1 MIDINELKEKLK
13 SVKLLSDDQVTE
25 IVNAVIARLNPV
37 KNLSEEEHVYTDEP
51 IGAPLHRDKFER
63 IRKDDAAEERIAA
76 MRKIP
81 FERANRGKLPD
92 EIFFLQA
99 KYMADFEDNYTP
111 PFAEHSDFRR
121 QELGRYFSGF
131 QSMSVKSLRVYY
143 TWRTKLR
150 GGELLRTSLTN
161 AFIYATELI
170 HCIGYESKEDA
181 YEALRAFTEHYS
193 ELDSRFSNFGKKWLK
208 DFAVFYDLPAS
219 LVTENGSAAESI
231 KALSAP
237 FIPDDDALYS
247 AIKLNSSYNPE
258 NSRFMNAHPNDSMH
272 VVCRVY
278 RAVMASDRKEAF
290 RHYVGT
296 FTESAYDLFG
306 AAMFCARNCSGD
318 RAYRADGLTNYV
330 SRNGKWYVERLTR
343 TAKQNQE
350 LGRLLKNI
358 DHVMRVRWKFASK
371 IKPDGLTE
379 ELTSL
384 INEEIDEYLAE
395 KRIIKRQ
402 SIKLDLDKLPLIRS
416 SADETAE
423 LLLTEEDIEAEQ
435 TLSET
440 HAVAMPE
447 ETEEYSPTAEENK
460 NDLDLP
466 KFSDAEKVLLNC
478 LINGEP
484 YSEKLQLLGVLPSI
498 AADSLNEK
506 LMDRFMDTVIVD
518 TGNGFE
524 LIEDYIEDLKGIV
537 DKL

>member
-1 MIDINELKEKLK
+1 
-13 SVKLLSDDQVTE
+13 
-25 IVNAVIARLNPV
+25 
-37 KNLSEEEHVYTDEP
+37 
-51 IGAPLHRDKFER
+51 
-63 IRKDDAAEERIAA
+63 
-76 MRKIP
+76 
-81 FERANRGKLPD
+81 
-92 EIFFLQA
+92 
-99 KYMADFEDNYTP
+99 
-111 PFAEHSDFRR
+111 
-121 QELGRYFSGF
+121 
-131 QSMSVKSLRVYY
+131 
-143 TWRTKLR
+143 
-150 GGELLRTSLTN
+150 
-161 AFIYATELI
+161 
-170 HCIGYESKEDA
+170 
-181 YEALRAFTEHYS
+181 
-193 ELDSRFSNFGKKWLK
+193 
-208 DFAVFYDLPAS
+208 
-219 LVTENGSAAESI
+219 
-231 KALSAP
+231 
-237 FIPDDDALYS
+237 
-247 AIKLNSSYNPE
+247 
-258 NSRFMNAHPNDSMH
+258 
-272 VVCRVY
+272 
-278 RAVMASDRKEAF
+278 
-290 RHYVGT
+290 
-296 FTESAYDLFG
+296 
-306 AAMFCARNCSGD
+306 
-318 RAYRADGLTNYV
+318 
-330 SRNGKWYVERLTR
+330 LTR

-384 INEEIDEYLAE
+384 INEEINEYLAE

-466 KFSDAEKVLLNC
+466 EFSDAEKVLLNC
-478 LINGEP
+478 LINEEP

-506 LMDRFMDTVIVD
+506 LIDRFMDTVIVD